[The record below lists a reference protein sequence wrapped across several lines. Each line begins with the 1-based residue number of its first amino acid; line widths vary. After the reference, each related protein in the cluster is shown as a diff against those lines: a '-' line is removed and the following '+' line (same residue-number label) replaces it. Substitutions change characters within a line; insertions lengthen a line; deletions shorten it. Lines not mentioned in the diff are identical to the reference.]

1 MKRTDPN
8 DEGEDM
14 ELGRLEGVEL
24 RTVWEHEARDFTPW
38 LLDHADHLAETL
50 GIDLELDQSEHP
62 VGGFSLDL
70 VGRDLTN
77 DAVLIVENQ
86 LEGTDHNHLG
96 QILTYAAGTDASSI
110 VWIATS
116 FREEHRQAIDWLNE
130 QTRENIRFF
139 GIELQVVRIGASNPA
154 PLFNL
159 VAQPNDWQKQVRSA
173 TRSGKVGTKT
183 ALYQEF
189 WARYLERLR
198 EEHPDWSRART
209 PSNQGWM
216 STQSPIK
223 GTRINPSFAQGGRLR
238 HEIYIDSGDKVRNDG
253 LFQHLL
259 DQREMFEDQYGR
271 TIEWEALPNARASRI
286 ADYRDDADVTFEDQY
301 DEFIS
306 WFFDAGV
313 RLRRALS
320 AVELPTT

>member
-1 MKRTDPN
+1 
-8 DEGEDM
+8 M
-14 ELGRLEGVEL
+14 ELGRLEGVEV
-24 RTVWEHEARDFTPW
+24 RTVWVHEARDFTPW
-38 LLDHADHLAETL
+38 LLEHADHLAETL
-50 GIDLELDQSEHP
+50 GIDLELEQSEHP

-130 QTRENIRFF
+130 QTREDVRFF
-139 GIELQVVRIGASNPA
+139 GIELQLVRIGASLPA
-154 PLFNL
+154 PLFNM

-173 TRSGKVGTKT
+173 TRAGRVGTKS

-189 WARYLERLR
+189 WTRYLERLR
-198 EEHPDWSRART
+198 EEHPDWSNART
-209 PSNQGWM
+209 PSNQNWM
-216 STQSPIK
+216 DFPSPLR
-223 GTRINPSFAQGGRLR
+223 GTRLNPSFAQGARLR
-238 HEIYIDSGDKVRNDG
+238 HEIYIDTGDKARNDVI
-253 LFQHLL
+253 FEHLSGV
-259 DQREMFEDQYGR
+259 RERFEAEYGR
-271 TIEWEALPNARASRI
+271 PLQWEALPNARASRI
-286 ADYRDDADVTFEDQY
+286 ADYRDDADVTFEDRH
-301 DEFIS
+301 DEFIT

-313 RLRRALS
+313 RLRRSLS
-320 AVELPTT
+320 VIDPPPA

>member
-1 MKRTDPN
+1 
-8 DEGEDM
+8 M
-14 ELGRLEGVEL
+14 ELGRLEGVEV

-50 GIDLELDQSEHP
+50 GIDLELNQSEHS

-139 GIELQVVRIGASNPA
+139 GIELKVARIGTSLPA

-159 VAQPNDWQKQVRSA
+159 VAQPNDSSRSA
-173 TRSGKVGTKT
+173 PQPRLGRSGPRPPCTRSSGP
-183 ALYQEF
+183 
-189 WARYLERLR
+189 RI
-198 EEHPDWSRART
+198 WSA
-209 PSNQGWM
+209 
-216 STQSPIK
+216 
-223 GTRINPSFAQGGRLR
+223 
-238 HEIYIDSGDKVRNDG
+238 
-253 LFQHLL
+253 
-259 DQREMFEDQYGR
+259 
-271 TIEWEALPNARASRI
+271 
-286 ADYRDDADVTFEDQY
+286 
-301 DEFIS
+301 
-306 WFFDAGV
+306 
-313 RLRRALS
+313 
-320 AVELPTT
+320 

>member
-1 MKRTDPN
+1 
-8 DEGEDM
+8 M
-14 ELGRLEGVEL
+14 ELGRLEGVDI
-24 RTVWEHEARDFTPW
+24 RTVWVHEARDFTPW
-38 LLDHADHLAETL
+38 LLEHADHLAETL
-50 GIDLELDQSEHP
+50 GIDLELEQSEHP

-130 QTRENIRFF
+130 QTREDVRFF
-139 GIELQVVRIGASNPA
+139 GIELQVVRIGSSVPA

-159 VAQPNDWQKQVRSA
+159 VAEPNDWQKQVRTA
-173 TRSGKVGTKT
+173 TRGGRVGTKS

-189 WARYLERLR
+189 WTRYLERLR
-198 EEHPDWSRART
+198 TEHPDWSNART
-209 PSNQGWM
+209 PSSQNWM
-216 STQSPIK
+216 DFPSPLK
-223 GTRINPSFAQGGRLR
+223 GTRLNPSFAQGARLR
-238 HEIYIDSGDKVRNDG
+238 HEIYIDTGDKVRNEG
-253 LFQHLL
+253 LFEHLL
-259 DQREMFEDQYGR
+259 SQKERFEAEYGR
-271 TIEWEALPNARASRI
+271 PLEWEALPNARASRI
-286 ADYRDDADVTFEDQY
+286 AEYRDDADVVFEDRHE
-301 DEFIS
+301 EFIS

-313 RLRRALS
+313 RLRRAL
-320 AVELPTT
+320 AAIDPPPE